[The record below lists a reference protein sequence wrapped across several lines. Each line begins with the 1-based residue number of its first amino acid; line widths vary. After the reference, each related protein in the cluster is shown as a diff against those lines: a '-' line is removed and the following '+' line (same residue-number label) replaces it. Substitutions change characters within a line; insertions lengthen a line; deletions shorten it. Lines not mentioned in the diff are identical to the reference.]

1 MCGLP
6 AHLIFLHTA
15 LQLYAVNR
23 VSGRVVA
30 EVGFRSPITKNVSG
44 EPSRS
49 IDGLVKDDV
58 SGTMYVYSDESLYEV
73 SVLQARHGVGWRYG
87 IDYLASSSSW
97 MDARQACR

>member
-1 MCGLP
+1 M
-6 AHLIFLHTA
+6 
-15 LQLYAVNR
+15 NR

-73 SVLQARHGVGWRYG
+73 SVLQVWYCSNSMVRGPEC
-87 IDYLASSSSW
+87 LLP
-97 MDARQACR
+97 